1 MSLMTISLQIIRKGV
16 LVMEQKGLKL
26 WYKLVEPESRYIL
39 KNIREIRG
47 ISLNSE
53 ETSDL
58 GDFYRFQKL
67 HLWVPTNFEKDF
79 FGLLVFCRLHF
90 CVVEALTLLLSF
102 PHLKSNGVS

>member
-1 MSLMTISLQIIRKGV
+1 MCLQTIRKGA
-16 LVMEQKGLKL
+16 LVMGQKEVKL
-26 WYKLVEPESRYIL
+26 RYKLVEPESRYIL

-67 HLWVPTNFEKDF
+67 HLWVSTNFEKDF
-79 FGLLVFCRLHF
+79 LGL
-90 CVVEALTLLLSF
+90 
-102 PHLKSNGVS
+102 